1 MQEKRMLEE
10 LSQEM
15 RRVLDQ
21 NSKLELRAVSK
32 HDAMHTDW

>member
-21 NSKLELRAVSK
+21 NSKLELRAVRK
-32 HDAMHTDW
+32 Q